1 MKSDLRSESIQRKF
15 SRILSVYD
23 LTTGC
28 FKKNRENYPKK
39 AFAQRNKETR
49 TKALPWVSANQ
60 PSNNWAQITRLVS

>member
-1 MKSDLRSESIQRKF
+1 MKSDLRSESVQRKF
-15 SRILSVYD
+15 SRILSDYD

-49 TKALPWVSANQ
+49 TKA
-60 PSNNWAQITRLVS
+60 